1 MSMSLFWLVAM
12 VLFGVL
18 EAVTVGL
25 TSIWFALGALGALA
39 AAAASAPVIVQIVVF
54 LGVSFLTLLL
64 VRPLAQHYVNDRK
77 VATNA
82 DRVIGREAVVT
93 EDIDNIQGKGWS
105 PSPAPTGPHG
115 LRTIGPFPRAAR
127 SGYSA
132 SKASRSSSPL
142 PAPPASPSPRPDPGR
157 GT

>member
-1 MSMSLFWLVAM
+1 MSMSLFWLIAM

-25 TSIWFALGALGALA
+25 TSIWFALCALGALA

-64 VRPLAQHYVNDRK
+64 VRPLAQRYVNDRK

-82 DRVIGREAVVT
+82 DRVIGQEAVVT
-93 EDIDNIQGKGWS
+93 EDIDNVQAKGRVSVSGADW
-105 PSPAPTGPHG
+105 T
-115 LRTIGPFPRAAR
+115 AR
-127 SGYSA
+127 SEDDQPIPVGSRVRVLRIEGVKVIVAPMGGEASA
-132 SKASRSSSPL
+132 AGQDTP
-142 PAPPASPSPRPDPGR
+142 
-157 GT
+157 